1 MQKPLFSWRILSL
14 SVLTSGVLTIA
25 SPAYAQ
31 WDPRCYSKMADGS
44 QVATIQG
51 FECIMQRVLN
61 IAVSFIGLASF
72 IMFIVGA
79 FLFLTS
85 GGSPKGA
92 EAGRNT
98 MTYAIIG
105 IIIALLAAFIL
116 RFVAGFTGVG
126 GILNFN
132 LFLQ

>member
-1 MQKPLFSWRILSL
+1 MQKFSSFWRTSSLSL
-14 SVLTSGVLTIA
+14 LTSAALTFV
-25 SPAYAQ
+25 SPAFAEDEV
-31 WDPRCYSKMADGS
+31 WSDRCAIN

-105 IIIALLAAFIL
+105 IVIALLAAFIL

>member
-1 MQKPLFSWRILSL
+1 
-14 SVLTSGVLTIA
+14 
-25 SPAYAQ
+25 
-31 WDPRCYSKMADGS
+31 MADGS

-105 IIIALLAAFIL
+105 IVIALLAAFIL